1 MGPAPVLSISKFRF
15 YACLVDDFS
24 KYTWIIPLKNKSNIF
39 AAYLAFEKYV
49 ERQLNKKIKI
59 FHSDG
64 GGVNSRLASH
74 FLATEVVHQISCP
87 YTLEQTGMVER
98 RHRII
103 RELGMTMLFHSH
115 APLYLWLEAFSTVV
129 FLLNRLPSSS
139 LNFET
144 PYFMLH
150 GTHPDYTSLQVFGS
164 KCFPYTWDTKN
175 TKFDPKSALCI
186 FVGYSEKHKVYK
198 WFHSPSQKFII
209 SRHVVFDETFFPF
222 QSSKSSI
229 SASHV
234 HHILYSWLP
243 SYSCSES
250 STPLQESTSLAHSH
264 ISLTLAAT
272 ILSPSDPT
280 LPSNS
285 RLVEP
290 PSTSNSLTTSSEPHD
305 PLTLGDTMTAPIVP
319 STSEPMSAPAIS
331 ESQSSP
337 APVHHPMTTRSQHGI
352 VKPNPKYAL
361 TIDMSSTIP
370 REPKTIK
377 TTLSYPGWKTAMFEE
392 LAALHQNETWRLVPH
407 TPNMHVIDS
416 KWVFKTKL
424 RPNGTWTVL
433 KLA

>member
-49 ERQLNKKIKI
+49 ERQFNKKIKI
-59 FHSDG
+59 FHSGG

-74 FLATEVVHQISCP
+74 FLATGVVHQISCP

-129 FLLNRLPSSS
+129 FLLNRLPSSL

-150 GTHPDYTSLQVFGS
+150 GTHPDYTSLRMFGS

-186 FVGYSEKHKVYK
+186 FVGYSEKHKGYK

-209 SRHVVFDETFFPF
+209 SRHVVFDETVFPF

-234 HHILYSWLP
+234 HHTFYSWLP

-264 ISLTLAAT
+264 ISLPLAVT

-305 PLTLGDTMTAPIVP
+305 PLPLCDTMTVPVVP

-352 VKPNPKYAL
+352 VKPNPKYA
-361 TIDMSSTIP
+361 
-370 REPKTIK
+370 
-377 TTLSYPGWKTAMFEE
+377 
-392 LAALHQNETWRLVPH
+392 
-407 TPNMHVIDS
+407 
-416 KWVFKTKL
+416 
-424 RPNGTWTVL
+424 
-433 KLA
+433 